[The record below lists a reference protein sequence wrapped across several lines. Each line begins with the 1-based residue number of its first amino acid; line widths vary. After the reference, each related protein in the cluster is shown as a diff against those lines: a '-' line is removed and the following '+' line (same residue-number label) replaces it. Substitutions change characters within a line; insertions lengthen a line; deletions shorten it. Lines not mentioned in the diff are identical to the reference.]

1 MDSIPPQ
8 TPEPVE
14 FRIARPEEAPAVAG
28 IINAA
33 FRKAES
39 FFVERNRIDLE
50 TVRSLMEK
58 GNFLVAGESPSLAG
72 CVYVEIR
79 GMRAYLGLLSVDPAQ
94 QNRGLGSLLMKA
106 AEGYCARAGCNFVDL
121 QIVNL
126 RQELPSF
133 YRSRGYVE
141 QGTAPF
147 PAEIKTKIP
156 CHFIRMSKPL
166 LR

>member
-1 MDSIPPQ
+1 M
-8 TPEPVE
+8 
-14 FRIARPEEAPAVAG
+14 APAVAG

-39 FFVERNRIDLE
+39 FFVERNRIDVE
-50 TVRSLMEK
+50 TVQSLMGK
-58 GNFLVAGESPSLAG
+58 GNILIVGEPPVLSG

-79 GMRAYLGLLSVDPAQ
+79 GERAYLGLLSVDPAQ
-94 QNRGLGSLLMKA
+94 QKRGLGSLLMKA
-106 AEGYCARAGCNFVDL
+106 AEDYCARAGSRFVDL

-147 PAEIKTKIP
+147 PEEVKTKLP
-156 CHFIRMSKPL
+156 CHFIKMTKPL
-166 LR
+166 T